1 MEGRAVGALLYLAL
15 WECLYRIFPVDSLR
29 SYLPYKG
36 RSPRN
41 LTVGGRRSVFMGAY
55 FGGPYNYGT
64 QRTPRILVLFSAVF
78 FFCLSGL
85 VAYYALIEP
94 ASSSRVTDSPQVE
107 SVEPFLAVKMVQ
119 VFVPIQEIKA
129 GTALEPWMFRR
140 ESRPQVGVPE
150 GALEDITKIESRY
163 ARGLLLPGLP
173 LTRGH
178 ISENQAVNEVTAQIP
193 VGFRAITIP
202 TDSIRGGLF
211 VGPGS
216 KVDVNWITHLNKEP
230 VVIPLVQNVL
240 VLATN
245 DETEPSD
252 KNAGTALSTVTLL
265 LSVEDAKRVQLC
277 QNRGEIRLSLRGDGD
292 EGTETPKPMKLPGS
306 QNRKVEDVKRNGTL
320 MMDGTTY
327 YLIGGKLVPAE
338 DVSPITED
346 TNFF

>member
-1 MEGRAVGALLYLAL
+1 
-15 WECLYRIFPVDSLR
+15 
-29 SYLPYKG
+29 
-36 RSPRN
+36 
-41 LTVGGRRSVFMGAY
+41 MGAY
-55 FGGPYNYGT
+55 FGGPYHYRT
-64 QRTPRILVLFSAVF
+64 QRTPRILVLFSATL
-78 FFCLSGL
+78 FFCVSGL
-85 VAYYALIEP
+85 VAYYALVEP

-107 SVEPFLAVKMVQ
+107 LIDPVLAVKMVQ
-119 VFVPIQEIKA
+119 VLVPIQEIKT

-150 GALEDITKIESRY
+150 GALEDMTKIESRY

-178 ISENQAVNEVTAQIP
+178 VSENQAINKVTAQIP

-211 VGPGS
+211 VGPGA

-230 VVIPLVQNVL
+230 VVVTLVQNVL

-245 DETEPSD
+245 DETELSD
-252 KNAGTALSTVTLL
+252 KNAGTPLSTVTLL
-265 LSVEDAKRVQLC
+265 LPVEDAKRVQLC

-292 EGTETPKPMKLPGS
+292 ERTEAQKPMKLPGS

-320 MMDGTTY
+320 MMDGITY
-327 YLIGGKLVPAE
+327 YLVGGKLIPAE
-338 DVSPITED
+338 DVSQTTDD
-346 TNFF
+346 TKFF